1 MFFAFNDNQIFE
13 NVRAFDDT
21 AFVRAANVSAVS
33 SAERY
38 VYAPNAV
45 QEPLVKKLLR
55 NASLVCE
62 EGPRVK

>member
-1 MFFAFNDNQIFE
+1 MFFAYNDNQIFE
-13 NVRAFDDT
+13 NVKGLDDM

-38 VYAPNAV
+38 VYASNTV

-55 NASLVCE
+55 K
-62 EGPRVK
+62 P